1 MSALNAVGILLQLS
15 ILPVGKERTNKPA
28 DTLSRRTGDK
38 WSPER
43 FSDLAR
49 VTQGLS
55 AILKQKCQCLL
66 KKKLNFFGYNYVSM
80 NKKGHVPTAHTVV
93 KYFIT
98 TPSCN
103 TLYRGTQGVFEQI
116 RERVTG

>member
-1 MSALNAVGILLQLS
+1 MRALNAVGILLQLS

-55 AILKQKCQCLL
+55 AILKQKCQVHEAQKHQGGLL
-66 KKKLNFFGYNYVSM
+66 PSNPPALLSLDPLFSRNQNVLGIKIPKYIEN
-80 NKKGHVPTAHTVV
+80 V
-93 KYFIT
+93 K
-98 TPSCN
+98 S
-103 TLYRGTQGVFEQI
+103 LGA
-116 RERVTG
+116 